1 MNQGRIVKYSGC
13 CGSTHAKVFEIILII
28 GFSSAIV
35 LLTINLVL
43 TMWFFKFAYSIFYIQ
58 IGLIALNLF
67 ISSSN
72 KSLISIKSEFF
83 FFI

>member
-28 GFSSAIV
+28 GFSSSIV

-43 TMWFFKFAYSIFYIQ
+43 TMWFFKFA
-58 IGLIALNLF
+58 
-67 ISSSN
+67 
-72 KSLISIKSEFF
+72 
-83 FFI
+83 